1 MTTQKMY
8 QRKIT
13 KEELRQFCQQTF
25 VHPFLAEKQFLYIIY
40 GKLIVSEAIS
50 LQGAEKVKKFHSHRL
65 AMKLSDMING
75 IGSYDLLRYNFTHYA
90 DLEEACSYFSS
101 TREGKDG
108 HESRSW

>member
-1 MTTQKMY
+1 
-8 QRKIT
+8 
-13 KEELRQFCQQTF
+13 
-25 VHPFLAEKQFLYIIY
+25 
-40 GKLIVSEAIS
+40 
-50 LQGAEKVKKFHSHRL
+50 
-65 AMKLSDMING
+65 MKLSDMING